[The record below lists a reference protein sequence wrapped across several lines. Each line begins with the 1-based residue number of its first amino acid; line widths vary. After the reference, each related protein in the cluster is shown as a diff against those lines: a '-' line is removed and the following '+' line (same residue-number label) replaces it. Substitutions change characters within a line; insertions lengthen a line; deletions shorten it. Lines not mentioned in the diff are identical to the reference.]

1 MLVLVVVVGLL
12 DTRAR
17 SLSRQLASHRATP
30 RGEAA
35 LWGGW
40 AVNRT
45 MVKGEGGEGR
55 RKGGDV
61 GPLLG

>member
-1 MLVLVVVVGLL
+1 MGLL

-17 SLSRQLASHRATP
+17 SLSRQLASRRA
-30 RGEAA
+30 RGEAT

-45 MVKGEGGEGR
+45 MVKGGGGEG
-55 RKGGDV
+55 KGGDV

>member
-30 RGEAA
+30 RGEAT

-45 MVKGEGGEGR
+45 MVKGGGGEG
-55 RKGGDV
+55 KGGDV

>member
-1 MLVLVVVVGLL
+1 VVVVVVVGLL

-17 SLSRQLASHRATP
+17 SLSRQLASHRA
-30 RGEAA
+30 RGEAT

-45 MVKGEGGEGR
+45 MLKGGGGEG
-55 RKGGDV
+55 KGGDV